1 MLDKAIQ
8 LKLSDAAKMQLQ
20 GLASPLLVELEMYF
34 SCLIR
39 FRVVFPDRAQSDY
52 ISLKSDNN
60 KLQIYFHPIMTK
72 HCNIEQ
78 IRGHDPD
85 TETFPIKQPEKF
97 IPKWLKLD
105 YRKQQWVGEFG
116 F

>member
-1 MLDKAIQ
+1 MSGKSIQ
-8 LKLSDAAKMQLQ
+8 LNLSSAAESQLRS
-20 GLASPLLVELEMYF
+20 LSSPLVVELEMYF

-39 FRVVFPDRAQSDY
+39 FRVVFPESAQPDY
-52 ISLKSDNN
+52 ISLQSANN
-60 KLQIYFHPIMTK
+60 NLQIYFHPIMTK
-72 HCNIEQ
+72 HCNIDE

-85 TETFPIKQPEKF
+85 TETFPIKRPEKF

-105 YRKQQWVGEFG
+105 YRQQHWVGEFG